1 MKAAIVGLTL
11 AGKTTL
17 LRVLT
22 GREHSPAVVLFE
34 DEDLH
39 RLAEKVRARKIT
51 GYPVELTDF
60 DGFGKQFREQR
71 TGEILNR
78 LVGYDVLFHVVSA
91 YLGDGMG
98 HYEELLTRMILA
110 DLERVERN
118 MARVEK
124 EVRAGHAP
132 RTRLEAFQKARVALE
147 GGRPLSALNWTA
159 PERKELGGYGFV
171 TLLPQVV
178 IWNRAEEDSTPPP
191 ALPHP
196 VVDTVLLLEEEL
208 QGVEGEE
215 AADLRQAYGLSPI
228 QPRLFRALRQAT
240 RRIRFFTGNEK
251 EARLWLIP
259 EGGTAVDA
267 AAAIHTDLARSFVRA
282 DLIPLARFLEARDEE
297 ERRKYTRRVGRDAP
311 LEDGMYVIIHASR

>member
-17 LRVLT
+17 LRILT

-91 YLGDGMG
+91 YLGNGMG

-132 RTRLEAFQKARVALE
+132 HARLEAFQKARVALE
-147 GGRPLSALNWTA
+147 GGRPLSALSWSA

-178 IWNRAEEDSTPPP
+178 IWNRSEDDATSPP

-208 QGVEGEE
+208 RGMEGEE
-215 AADLRQAYGLSPI
+215 AEELRQAYGLEPI

-267 AAAIHTDLARSFVRA
+267 AAAIHTDLARTFVRA
-282 DLIPLARFLEARDEE
+282 DLIPLARFLDARDEE
-297 ERRKYTRRVGRDAP
+297 ERRKYTRRVGREAP